1 MNLEISTARVEQITP
16 ELKTLPLEGLYLNH
30 RLQEI
35 AQKLKRPLVIAN
47 YIMDENDV
55 IATKDKQGNFQVAK
69 EIKNSYDW
77 RLFQELTAQADV
89 LITGAGYLNRFVANS
104 GEAQHVFSQF
114 DKGGEFEKLGDW
126 RKQIGF
132 TKRNPDI
139 VIVSR
144 SLDFEIPALVK
155 NSDRKIII
163 FTTYEQSESDKA
175 GKLREHNVAVVGSGE
190 KGVDGNEMITH
201 LADEGY
207 KVIKMTTGP
216 RILNILLAAR
226 VLDRLYITQVQIKIR
241 FAHPNEVQRILSKGR
256 KVDNLP
262 SFTLTHK
269 YIQAGITTDVGLNTT
284 QRFLVYDHDNFIKA
298 NK

>member
-1 MNLEISTARVEQITP
+1 MNLEISTASVEQITP

-35 AQKLKRPLVIAN
+35 AEKLKRPLLIAN
-47 YIMDENDV
+47 YITDENDV
-55 IATKDKQGNFQVAK
+55 IATRDRQGTFQVAK
-69 EIKNSYDW
+69 EIKNPYDW
-77 RLFQELTAQADV
+77 RLFQELTAQADA

-104 GEAQHVFSQF
+104 GEAQSIFSQF
-114 DKGGEFEKLGDW
+114 DKGGKFEKLGDW
-126 RKQIGF
+126 RKQKGF
-132 TKRNPDI
+132 IKRNPDI

-144 SLDFEIPALVK
+144 SLDFEIPAFVK
-155 NSDRKIII
+155 KSDPEILI
-163 FTTYEQSESDKA
+163 FTTNDQSELDKA

-207 KVIKMTTGP
+207 MVIKMTTGP
-216 RILNILLAAR
+216 RILTILLAAG

-262 SFTLTHK
+262 DFTLTHK
-269 YIQAGITTDVGLNTT
+269 YIQSGITTDVGLNTS
-284 QRFLVYDHDNFIKA
+284 QQFLIYDSDNFIKA